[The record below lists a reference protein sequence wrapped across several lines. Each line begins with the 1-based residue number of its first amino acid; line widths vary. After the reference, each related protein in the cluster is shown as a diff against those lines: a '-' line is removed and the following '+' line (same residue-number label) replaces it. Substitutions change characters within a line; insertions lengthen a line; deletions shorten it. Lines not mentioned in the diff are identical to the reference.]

1 MKQHL
6 SILFCVLFLT
16 FMGACENK
24 KNTQSAYDEKADIDK
39 LYSLIHQQ
47 EIDWNKGDIDSY
59 MKGYWQSDKMQYIVK
74 KHVRKGYDLVLAN
87 YKRHYHSKE
96 LMGKLSFDKLEYQ
109 ALDDA
114 HTIYQVTGLWKVEAQ
129 DTSDGNFSLIFKKID
144 NDFKIIID
152 HTF

>member
-1 MKQHL
+1 MKQYL
-6 SILFCVLFLT
+6 NFLFCVLFLS
-16 FMGACENK
+16 FFGACEDK
-24 KNTQSAYDEKADIDK
+24 QNTKSVYDEKTDIK
-39 LYSLIHQQ
+39 KIYGLMHQQ
-47 EIDWNKGDIDSY
+47 ELDWNEGNIDSF
-59 MKGYWQSDKMQYIVK
+59 MKPYWHSDKLQFIVK
-74 KHVRKGYDLVLAN
+74 KHIRKGYDLVLAS

-96 LMGKLSFDKLEYQ
+96 LMGKLSFDNLEYQ

-114 HTIYQVTGLWKVEAQ
+114 HTIYQVTGLWKVEAK